1 MTVEELF
8 EVWAPRGQNSGGP
21 DWSRWAKPVIFT
33 AFRRA
38 DLEPAFRNVGLE
50 PGASLPGSE
59 SDPDAPAGEVPL
71 PDVSWAP
78 ATAERVAVIVDMQG
92 AESAWYGVALA
103 QRGYRPVPLY
113 NASPSPYPE
122 TASARV
128 DLRLIMDVLLSQ
140 ARRLRELTIPEDAPP
155 AFMIDSLRLAEGRM
169 PDGWYEF
176 PHYDNRWVVLPQDF
190 PSANLLLSRGIRS
203 VLLLQ
208 DRDGAPKDD
217 LAHVL
222 LRWQQAGIAVSTKN
236 IKTPE
241 PPQRINVS
249 KPSRFKR
256 LWYAA
261 LVIAGLQRNSAGGFG
276 DVLPEAGSGGGG

>member
-8 EVWAPRGQNSGGP
+8 EVWAPRGRTRGGP

-38 DLEPAFRNVGLE
+38 DLEPAFRSVGLE

-59 SDPDAPAGEVPL
+59 SDPDAPTAEVPL

-78 ATAERVAVIVDMQG
+78 PAAERSAVVVDVQG
-92 AESAWYGVALA
+92 ADSAWYGLALA

-140 ARRLRELTIPEDAPP
+140 ARRLRDMPIPDDAPP
-155 AFMIDSLRLAEGRM
+155 VFMIDSLRLAEGRM
-169 PDGWYEF
+169 PDGWYEL

-190 PSANLLLSRGIRS
+190 PSANLLLSSGIRQ
-203 VLLLQ
+203 VLLVQ
-208 DRDGAPKDD
+208 DREGAPKND

-222 LRWQQAGIAVSTKN
+222 LRWQQAGIAITAKN
-236 IKTPE
+236 VRTPD
-241 PPQRINVS
+241 PANPIVVS

-256 LWYAA
+256 LWYVAMV
-261 LVIAGLQRNSAGGFG
+261 LVGLERNSTGGFG
-276 DVLPEAGSGGGG
+276 GVLPEAGSGGGG